1 MRKPKRLPYEQL
13 APYIW
18 EMPLAVRRGQLP
30 PEEGQLPPEEGELP
44 PEEGEPAAGTPRTLP
59 AGDAPIDWQALFG
72 NARPVEIE
80 VGIGKGQFL
89 VESALRRP
97 EVNFFGIEV
106 VRKYQLYATTRCA
119 IRRLANVRTACAD
132 ARWIFR
138 YFIPPGSVQAVHIY
152 FPDPWWKARHKKRRL
167 FTEGFV
173 RDVARALVPGGRLY
187 CATDVQEYFGEMLRV
202 LAATPEL
209 EIVRQGTD
217 VPPLLDLPT
226 NFERKA
232 RQRGSPIW
240 RAECVRRADPA
251 AAANA
256 GGGDASTTSAN
267 SGIGVRLARDYPPG

>member
-18 EMPLAVRRGQLP
+18 EMPLTVRRGQLP
-30 PEEGQLPPEEGELP
+30 PEER
-44 PEEGEPAAGTPRTLP
+44 EPFAEALRTLP
-59 AGDAPIDWQALFG
+59 AGTAPIDWPALFG
-72 NARPVEIE
+72 NLRPVEIE

-119 IRRLANVRTACAD
+119 IRGLANVRTACAD
-132 ARWIFR
+132 ARWVFR
-138 YFIPPGSVQAVHIY
+138 YFVAPGSVQAVHIY

-187 CATDVQEYFGEMLRV
+187 CATDVEEYFAEMLRV
-202 LAATPEL
+202 LAATAEL

-217 VPPLLDLPT
+217 VPPPLELPT

-240 RAECVRRADPA
+240 RAECVRRADPT
-251 AAANA
+251 AAAN
-256 GGGDASTTSAN
+256 GGVGGTSTTSTDR
-267 SGIGVRLARDYPPG
+267 GVGVRLAGDYPPG